1 MKLEEQ
7 LNNNENTKH
16 IVNNVYTVCG
26 NSIVKVKGTQPILVK
41 DFDLDEEVEKNPTD
55 NLEGTAAGVEVMSAE
70 TSVIMDKNIFDFV
83 VFISY
88 LSNKHIEN
96 KESVSLLK
104 SSTNN
109 NKLDA
114 KEIDSCHASRE
125 ETHGEDPLR

>member
-1 MKLEEQ
+1 MR
-7 LNNNENTKH
+7 T
-16 IVNNVYTVCG
+16 
-26 NSIVKVKGTQPILVK
+26 VK

-88 LSNKHIEN
+88 LSNKHTEN

-104 SSTNN
+104 SSINN

-114 KEIDSCHASRE
+114 KEIDMAQC
-125 ETHGEDPLR
+125 